1 MAVLALN
8 TVLKCSGNK
17 APLGHYA
24 CPLQRS
30 LTLFPTL
37 HVLRLN
43 ILHEGLCLRR
53 FLDLGISAQLTI
65 ESKI

>member
-1 MAVLALN
+1 MVVPSGYQMAVMAVLALN
-8 TVLKCSGNK
+8 TVLKCSGDK

-43 ILHEGLCLRR
+43 ILHEG
-53 FLDLGISAQLTI
+53 FVSEGF
-65 ESKI
+65 